1 MAALTPVIGPALLT
15 GASVGLN
22 LLQRSQ
28 ELQAAET
35 ATRQQARTNEAQAT
49 LRLEDLR
56 SQQAEEAAKRRDTL
70 RRAQARARA
79 SLASRGTGSGTGSGA
94 AILQGLAAESAR
106 DAAFAGQE
114 FDLRAENINFGV
126 DSSNQRDLLRLSEKR
141 RRAQLDSLRDGLSLT
156 RRLDLF

>member
-28 ELQAAET
+28 EIQASET
-35 ATRQQARTNEAQAT
+35 AARQQARSNEAQAA
-49 LRLEDLR
+49 LRLNDLR
-56 SQQAEEAAKRRDTL
+56 GQQAEDAAK

-79 SLASRGTGSGTGSGA
+79 TLASRGTGAATGSGA
-94 AILQGLAAESAR
+94 AILQGLAAETAR
-106 DAAFAGQE
+106 DSAFSAQD
-114 FDLRAENINFGV
+114 FDLRAENVRLGL
-126 DSSNQRDLLRLSEKR
+126 DTSNQRDLLRLSEQR
-141 RRAQLDSLRDGLSLT
+141 RRAQIGTLRDGLSLT

>member
-28 ELQAAET
+28 EIQASET
-35 ATRQQARTNEAQAT
+35 AARQQARSNEAQAA
-49 LRLEDLR
+49 LRLNDLR
-56 SQQAEEAAKRRDTL
+56 GQQAEDAAKRRDAL

-79 SLASRGTGSGTGSGA
+79 TLASRGTGAATGSGA
-94 AILQGLAAESAR
+94 AILQGLAAETAR
-106 DAAFAGQE
+106 DGAFSAQD
-114 FDLRAENINFGV
+114 FDLRAENVRLGL
-126 DSSNQRDLLRLSEKR
+126 DTSNQRDLLRLSEQR
-141 RRAQLDSLRDGLSLT
+141 RRAQIGTLRDGLSLT